1 MKRASALILLSC
13 VLVIGTVPVR
23 ADTTPVIR
31 GNVSGLEL
39 CPQSI
44 CGAAVFVGLFHGQVG
59 FVRNALGL
67 MAVAVH
73 HQTLPDVAGQCA
85 NITDGVWELR
95 VGLRR
100 FSGQTAGELCYNGD
114 NTYNVAVVLSL
125 GGGTMTFTGVLD
137 HNVFPPTIIGAI
149 EQTD

>member
-1 MKRASALILLSC
+1 MKRASAMILLSA
-13 VLVIGTVPVR
+13 VLVAGAMPVR

-31 GNVSGLEL
+31 GNVTGLEL
-39 CPQSI
+39 CPQSL

-73 HQTLPDVAGQCA
+73 HQALPETAGGCA
-85 NITDGVWELR
+85 AITDGLWELR

-100 FSGQTAGELCYNGD
+100 FAGLAAGQLCYNGD
-114 NTYNVAVVLSL
+114 NTYDVSVVLSL

-149 EQTD
+149 DQTP